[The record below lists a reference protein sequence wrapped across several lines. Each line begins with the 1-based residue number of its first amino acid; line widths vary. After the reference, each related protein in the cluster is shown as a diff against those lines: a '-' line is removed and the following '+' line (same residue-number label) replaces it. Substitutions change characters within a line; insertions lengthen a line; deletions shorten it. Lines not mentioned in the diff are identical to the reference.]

1 MDDDQGTETG
11 LTDKPRDGSPLAVAS
26 RRRVCDRLRAFVV
39 EGQGH
44 PILITGEPG
53 AGKTWL
59 ANALAGLLPASWM
72 LAYVDLTGA
81 MTALDFLQLV
91 GHSLRLP
98 LSDGVGPARA
108 RLHSILRDDVV
119 DGRRWVL
126 IIDDAHRGSAMVW
139 DEIQAVVNES
149 GRGAGFAAI
158 VVLGDAEL
166 VRSLGTREL
175 RGFASSVRLHLHL
188 PPLDADE
195 ARELLKFAGQDHIA
209 GERAIEE
216 LHRDAR
222 GNAAELLR
230 LARVRRKSFA
240 SPPTPE
246 PTRTDTELNPV
257 RPTASRLI
265 PASPDRALAVT
276 LEGRRP
282 ESAAMI
288 PIARAESFRP
298 DTPALVP
305 TKPPIRMEDGLVEV
319 GWEGDLETEFPDLAE
334 TTTAGESGPVRES
347 SFDEELIDDPYAAL
361 QAWSEWT
368 GAQEQSKGQGGA
380 VEGAV
385 ARRSAE
391 PVPFSPE
398 APTPESVGS
407 LEVAPATAPPG
418 VRAEAQHE
426 FAPYSQLFTR
436 LRQSKQ
442 P

>member
-1 MDDDQGTETG
+1 MDQGTGTG
-11 LTDKPRDGSPLAVAS
+11 LSEKLRDGSPLAVTS
-26 RRRVCDRLRAFVV
+26 RRRAFDRLRAFAS

-44 PILITGEPG
+44 PILMTGEPG

-59 ANALAGLLPASWM
+59 ANALAGLLPPSWM
-72 LAYVDLTGA
+72 AAYVDLTGA

-91 GHSLRLP
+91 GHSLGLP
-98 LSDGVGPARA
+98 LADGLAPARA

-149 GRGAGFAAI
+149 GRGGGFAAI
-158 VVLGDAEL
+158 VVLGDTEL
-166 VRSLGTREL
+166 VRSLGIRGL

-195 ARELLKFAGQDHIA
+195 ARELLRITGQDHIA
-209 GERAIEE
+209 GERALEE

-230 LARVRRKSFA
+230 LSSARRKTVA
-240 SPPTPE
+240 LQPAPE
-246 PTRTDTELNPV
+246 PRRTDTEPDRP
-257 RPTASRLI
+257 RPTASRI
-265 PASPDRALAVT
+265 TESPDHALAAK
-276 LEGRRP
+276 LGSRSP
-282 ESAAMI
+282 ESAAV
-288 PIARAESFRP
+288 IATARTENIGPNTS
-298 DTPALVP
+298 ALVP
-305 TKPPIRMEDGLVEV
+305 SKPPIRMEDGLVEV
-319 GWEGDLETEFPDLAE
+319 GWDGDLETEFPDPAE
-334 TTTAGESGPVRES
+334 TTIAGETGPVRES

-368 GAQEQSKGQGGA
+368 GAQEQSKGRGIA

-391 PVPFSPE
+391 PVPLSPE
-398 APTPESVGS
+398 AATPDSAGSV
-407 LEVAPATAPPG
+407 EVAPATAPPG

>member
-1 MDDDQGTETG
+1 MDQDQGTGTG
-11 LTDKPRDGSPLAVAS
+11 LTEKPRDGSPLAVTS
-26 RRRVCDRLRAFVV
+26 RRRAFDRLRAFAS

-59 ANALAGLLPASWM
+59 ANALAELLPPSWTA
-72 LAYVDLTGA
+72 AYVDLTGA

-91 GHSLRLP
+91 GHSLGLP

-108 RLHSILRDDVV
+108 RLYSILRDDVV

-126 IIDDAHRGSAMVW
+126 IVDDAHRGSTMVW

-149 GRGAGFAAI
+149 GRGGGFAAI
-158 VVLGDAEL
+158 VVLGDTEF
-166 VRSLGTREL
+166 VRSLATREL

-195 ARELLKFAGQDHIA
+195 ARELLRITGQDHIA
-209 GERAIEE
+209 GERALEE

-222 GNAAELLR
+222 GNAADFLR
-230 LARVRRKSFA
+230 LARARRKAFA
-240 SPPTPE
+240 LQPAHEPTP
-246 PTRTDTELNPV
+246 TDAELIRA
-257 RPTASRLI
+257 RPTASRI
-265 PASPDRALAVT
+265 TESPDRTPAEKLAS
-276 LEGRRP
+276 RQP
-282 ESAAMI
+282 ESAALVGA
-288 PIARAESFRP
+288 ARAEYIRP
-298 DTPALVP
+298 DTSALVP
-305 TKPPIRMEDGLVEV
+305 TKPPIRIEEGLVEV
-319 GWEGDLETEFPDLAE
+319 GWDGDLETEFPDPAE
-334 TTTAGESGPVRES
+334 TTIAGETGLIRDS

-368 GAQEQSKGQGGA
+368 GVQERSKERGGA
-380 VEGAV
+380 VEGTV
-385 ARRSAE
+385 ARRSVE

-398 APTPESVGS
+398 APTPESAGSPEVG
-407 LEVAPATAPPG
+407 PATVPPG
-418 VRAEAQHE
+418 VRAEAQHD